1 VEWVVTTGKTV
12 EEAVDAAL
20 DELGVDEQD
29 AEINVLEEPRPGL
42 FGRVRGEARVQARV
56 RPSTPRPK
64 VERRDRRRRTGA
76 TASPATSDA
85 ADDATDDP
93 AASEPPAPTT
103 PTRARGAATS
113 RPASGSRAR
122 RPGARAATPEP
133 EDRDGEDA
141 APIEVTAVDG
151 GDSSTPADES
161 ARSGSTR
168 SGGARGRRGSTA
180 RATQKDD
187 PSRPS
192 DAPRPEPVKPTA
204 AETTAE
210 LAPDEGQT
218 KTTGSAAPTGG
229 ATMTTV
235 SPHDQAEVM
244 QEFLEGLLDVFD
256 LDGDVTTV
264 DVDADTVE
272 LRIEGSD
279 LGLLIG
285 PKGATLTAVQDLA
298 RSVAQ
303 RQLPGPHEGWV
314 RVDVS
319 GYRQRRREALE
330 RFARQVADDVL
341 ATGTAKVLEP
351 MTPADRKV
359 VHDVI
364 NGIDGVTTSSE
375 GEEPRRRVVVQPAG

>member
-1 VEWVVTTGKTV
+1 
-12 EEAVDAAL
+12 
-20 DELGVDEQD
+20 
-29 AEINVLEEPRPGL
+29 
-42 FGRVRGEARVQARV
+42 
-56 RPSTPRPK
+56 
-64 VERRDRRRRTGA
+64 
-76 TASPATSDA
+76 
-85 ADDATDDP
+85 
-93 AASEPPAPTT
+93 
-103 PTRARGAATS
+103 
-113 RPASGSRAR
+113 
-122 RPGARAATPEP
+122 
-133 EDRDGEDA
+133 
-141 APIEVTAVDG
+141 
-151 GDSSTPADES
+151 
-161 ARSGSTR
+161 
-168 SGGARGRRGSTA
+168 
-180 RATQKDD
+180 
-187 PSRPS
+187 
-192 DAPRPEPVKPTA
+192 
-204 AETTAE
+204 
-210 LAPDEGQT
+210 
-218 KTTGSAAPTGG
+218 
-229 ATMTTV
+229 MTTV

-264 DVDADTVE
+264 DIDADTVE

-330 RFARQVADDVL
+330 RFGRQVADDVL